1 MQNRPAIVPGHIKKE
16 RLVWCDMIRLL
27 AFFFLLCCH
36 AADPFYAASAYAP
49 GENTSSPELIAW
61 GTLWG
66 SFVRPCVPLFVML
79 TGALTMPVKT
89 NMTQFYKHRIPRVLI
104 PFLIWS
110 AIYYLS
116 PWLMGL
122 MGFDNTDVRKLFVW
136 TENDSTSF
144 NDAIGRVA
152 RIPYMFSYIACHMW
166 YIYMLIGMYLYLP
179 IFSAWVERATKKEKE
194 IALLLWTAST
204 LLPYFTTYISRYCFG
219 TCEWNA
225 FGLFY
230 YFAGFSGYLL
240 LGHYIREYIHWNLSR
255 TLAAAVPLLII
266 GMTVTYF
273 GYTHIMALEDRTP
286 EMVELF
292 WTYNTPNV
300 MMMSLA
306 WFLLICR
313 VRISPYGSAARL
325 LANLTAC
332 GFGIFMIHY
341 FFVYPGFIMGEWL
354 HLPAPLRIPFSAL
367 IILACSWLIVAV
379 VRRLMGRNSRYLV
392 G

>member
-1 MQNRPAIVPGHIKKE
+1 
-16 RLVWCDMIRLL
+16 
-27 AFFFLLCCH
+27 
-36 AADPFYAASAYAP
+36 
-49 GENTSSPELIAW
+49 
-61 GTLWG
+61 
-66 SFVRPCVPLFVML
+66 
-79 TGALTMPVKT
+79 
-89 NMTQFYKHRIPRVLI
+89 
-104 PFLIWS
+104 
-110 AIYYLS
+110 
-116 PWLMGL
+116 MGL
-122 MGFDNTDVRKLFVW
+122 MGFDSTDVRKLFVW
-136 TENDSTSF
+136 TENDSTSL

-152 RIPYMFSYIACHMW
+152 RIPYMFSYIACHIW

-255 TLAAAVPLLII
+255 TLAVAIPLLII
-266 GMTVTYF
+266 GMTITHF
-273 GYTHIMALEDRTP
+273 GYSHIMSLEDRTP

-300 MMMSLA
+300 MMMSVA

-341 FFVYPGFIMGEWL
+341 FFVYFGFIMGDWL

-379 VRRLMGRNSRYLV
+379 VRRLMGSNSRYLM